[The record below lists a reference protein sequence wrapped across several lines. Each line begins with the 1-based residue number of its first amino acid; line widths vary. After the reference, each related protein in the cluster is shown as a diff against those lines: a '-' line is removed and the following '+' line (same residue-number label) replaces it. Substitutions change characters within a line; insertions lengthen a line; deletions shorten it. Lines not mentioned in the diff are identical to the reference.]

1 MGDSGSQFL
10 GIGLAVLAIIG
21 GAKFALLLLILG
33 IPILDI
39 AWVMF
44 RRVRRGQHPMQRDE
58 LPLHARSTHLHY
70 RLLFGGLSTHQV
82 CLVFYSTTALLGLAA
97 LLLPSF
103 YKFLGIVL
111 AIMLMAWLTWWS
123 SRLQSRQEQRL
134 QQREQ
139 AAWPPLPER
148 GPTSSLL

>member
-10 GIGLAVLAIIG
+10 GIALAVLAVIG

-44 RRVRRGQHPMQRDE
+44 NRIRRGQHPMQRDE
-58 LPLHARSTHLHY
+58 LPLYARKTHLHF
-70 RLLFGGLSTHQV
+70 RLLFGGLTTRQV
-82 CLVFYSTTALLGLAA
+82 CLVFYAATILLGIAA
-97 LLLPSF
+97 LALPSV

-111 AIMLMAWLTWWS
+111 AVAIMAFLLWWS
-123 SRLQSRQEQRL
+123 GYLQTRRA
-134 QQREQ
+134 QREESWGTQ
-139 AAWPPLPER
+139 NRKAQ
-148 GPTSSLL
+148 